1 MSFVIIGL
9 KKFYNISLKKEKAK
23 MLLLNTGNGV
33 TASYE
38 CNSKIKERAMYLQGD
53 LGEEPTAIKV
63 LPCSLHAHIS
73 LPRV

>member
-1 MSFVIIGL
+1 
-9 KKFYNISLKKEKAK
+9 

>member
-1 MSFVIIGL
+1 
-9 KKFYNISLKKEKAK
+9 

-33 TASYE
+33 IASYE

-53 LGEEPTAIKV
+53 LGEEPTAIEV

-73 LPRV
+73 LPPV